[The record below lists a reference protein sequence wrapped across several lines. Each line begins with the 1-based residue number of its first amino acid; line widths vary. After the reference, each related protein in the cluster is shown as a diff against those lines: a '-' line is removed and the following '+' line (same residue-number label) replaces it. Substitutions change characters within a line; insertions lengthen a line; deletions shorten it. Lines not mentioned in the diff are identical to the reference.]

1 MPNRSRGDPYRER
14 HLHHPVPGARMWR
27 SRSCLGASRR
37 HQAGEELLRQERHR
51 AGRVD
56 VLQRREPRAHREPS
70 LRPLSPTVGTAT
82 PTPST
87 LGEHRHMPS
96 PTFSPV
102 LLSGSDTDEPS
113 LPVAAPL
120 CRHGSF
126 LAGHNLYSDGI
137 VAVQSTRPC
146 TRPCCAAYAHRTRR
160 RTAPPGAATPS

>member
-1 MPNRSRGDPYRER
+1 MTRTANAAFTILY
-14 HLHHPVPGARMWR
+14 PVPGCGGAATGKEPVAVTEPV
-27 SRSCLGASRR
+27 RSCYARSDI
-37 HQAGEELLRQERHR
+37 EP
-51 AGRVD
+51 D
-56 VLQRREPRAHREPS
+56 VSTCCNAVNREPS
-70 LRPLSPTVGTAT
+70 LRPLSPTVGTTT

-87 LGEHRHMPS
+87 LGEHRHMPG

-102 LLSGSDTDEPS
+102 LLSGSDTDKPS
-113 LPVAAPL
+113 LLVAAPS

-137 VAVQSTRPC
+137 VAVQFTRPC

>member
-1 MPNRSRGDPYRER
+1 MSRRRIGVVVTRTANAAFTIMYPAPGCGGAAAAKE
-14 HLHHPVPGARMWR
+14 PVAVTEPE
-27 SRSCLGASRR
+27 RSCYARSDI
-37 HQAGEELLRQERHR
+37 EP
-51 AGRVD
+51 D
-56 VLQRREPRAHREPS
+56 VSTCCNAVNREPS

-87 LGEHRHMPS
+87 LGEHRHMPG

-102 LLSGSDTDEPS
+102 LLSGSDTDKPS
-113 LPVAAPL
+113 LLVAAPS

-137 VAVQSTRPC
+137 VAVQFTRPC
-146 TRPCCAAYAHRTRR
+146 TRPCCAAYTHRTRR